1 MDPILPKRP
10 HLKSLIFSNRRV
22 LIGVRSERN
31 LLPCNKGNKMLNQ
44 IVKKSLALSLL
55 GAVLSAACPVF
66 AAGETWYTLYKN
78 RENFGILIFPSEL
91 ISPELKEFVLNSGFK
106 EVESGHSVMR
116 SGSKNLNAT
125 FMMPEAIQNK
135 YRMERFITLQV
146 LGNGGIMVG
155 VFDPEWG
162 LTLPRKIFELDEV
175 KKKVPQTLQIFRKD
189 SPKKEI

>member
-1 MDPILPKRP
+1 MMP
-10 HLKSLIFSNRRV
+10 
-22 LIGVRSERN
+22 
-31 LLPCNKGNKMLNQ
+31 NQ
-44 IVKKSLALSLL
+44 IVKKLLALSLI
-55 GAVLSAACPVF
+55 GAVLLTSCQVF

-78 RENFGILIFPSEL
+78 RENFGILIFPSEH

-125 FMMPEAIQNK
+125 FMMPEAVQKK

-155 VFDPEWG
+155 IFDPEWG
-162 LTLPRKIFELDEV
+162 LTLPSKIFELGEV
-175 KKKVPQTLQIFRKD
+175 KKKVPETLKIFRKD
-189 SPKKEI
+189 NPNKEI